1 MSDGNFNR
9 TLLPRHD
16 YQSGVRAG
24 RAAMRTRAVAAFTHL
39 LQEARPDAPAADL
52 EAEIARFKALLDP

>member
-24 RAAMRTRAVAAFTHL
+24 RAAMRSRAVAAFTQL
-39 LQEARPDAPAADL
+39 LRQTHPDAPTDHL
-52 EAEIARFKALLDP
+52 QAEIARFKALLDQ